1 MKLKSAE
8 EIISPFKG
16 SSENALTELGRIYGT
31 RQVLTVANYHI
42 VTKMVVIKVLRKL
55 QI

>member
-8 EIISPFKG
+8 EISPFKA
-16 SSENALTELGRIYGT
+16 SSENALKDLGRIYGEFS
-31 RQVLTVANYHI
+31 NYYHI
-42 VTKMVVIKVLRKL
+42 VTKIVVIKIQRKL